1 MGLCLVVK
9 LNKPLA
15 LLGIMISPPPLMP
28 LFGAAGIAVGHAI
41 LPGSIHDW
49 AARTMSDARFGY
61 GVELVVGS
69 IVLAVAA
76 GALTYVVALASFK
89 RMSIFKDRPAAP

>member
-1 MGLCLVVK
+1 
-9 LNKPLA
+9 
-15 LLGIMISPPPLMP
+15 
-28 LFGAAGIAVGHAI
+28 
-41 LPGSIHDW
+41 
-49 AARTMSDARFGY
+49 MSDARFGY
-61 GVELVVGS
+61 GVEWVVGS